1 MAKKYFRNI
10 PDFDYVDRTKDGQS
24 ISDYTRVKNIFK
36 RARISEDIFQDLN
49 FFTKYQ
55 VKGNERPDNV
65 AKKVYN
71 DPNLDWLVMLCNNI
85 LNFESEWPKDQ
96 ASYDKYLL
104 NKYGTYE
111 KLNEV
116 HHYETNLITDKAG
129 RQIVPE
135 GLEVPQDFSITFF
148 DPTLKQMVTRSSTF
162 PVSNLIYEN
171 RLEEDKRSIFILKG
185 TYLALVID
193 DINEIMP
200 YTPGSTQYV
209 SDRVVRGENIRLYI

>member
-10 PDFDYVDRTKDGQS
+10 PDFDYISRTKDGQS

-36 RARISEDIFQDLN
+36 RAKISEDIFQDLN

-85 LNFESEWPKDQ
+85 LNFETEWPKDQ

-116 HHYETNLITDKAG
+116 HHYETSLITDKVG

-135 GLEVPQDFSITFF
+135 GLEVPEDFSITFF

>member
-10 PDFDYVDRTKDGQS
+10 PDFDYISRTKDGQS

-36 RARISEDIFQDLN
+36 RAKISEDIFQDLN

-85 LNFESEWPKDQ
+85 LNFETEWPKDQ

-116 HHYETNLITDKAG
+116 HHYETSLITDKAG

-135 GLEVPQDFSITFF
+135 GLEVPEDFSITFF

>member
-10 PDFDYVDRTKDGQS
+10 PDFDYISRTKDGQS

-36 RARISEDIFQDLN
+36 RAKISENIFQDLN

-85 LNFESEWPKDQ
+85 LNFETEWPKDQ

-116 HHYETNLITDKAG
+116 HHYETNLITDKVG

-135 GLEVPQDFSITFF
+135 GLEVPEDFSITFF

>member
-10 PDFDYVDRTKDGQS
+10 PDFDYISRTKDGQS

-36 RARISEDIFQDLN
+36 RAKISEDIFQDLN

-85 LNFESEWPKDQ
+85 LNFETEWPKDQ

-116 HHYETNLITDKAG
+116 HHYETNLITDKVG

-135 GLEVPQDFSITFF
+135 GLEVPEDFSITFF
-148 DPTLKQMVTRSSTF
+148 DPTLKQMVTRSSVF

>member
-10 PDFDYVDRTKDGQS
+10 PDFDYIDRTKDGQS

-36 RARISEDIFQDLN
+36 RAQISEDIFQDLN

-85 LNFESEWPKDQ
+85 LNFETEWPKDQ
-96 ASYDKYLL
+96 VSYDKYLL

>member
-36 RARISEDIFQDLN
+36 RAQISEDIFQDLN

-85 LNFESEWPKDQ
+85 LNFETEWPKDQ

-116 HHYETNLITDKAG
+116 HHYETNLITDKVG

-135 GLEVPQDFSITFF
+135 GLEVPEDFSITFF
-148 DPTLKQMVTRSSTF
+148 DPTLKQMVTRSSVF

-171 RLEEDKRSIFILKG
+171 RLEEDKRSIFVLKG

>member
-10 PDFDYVDRTKDGQS
+10 PDFDYIDRTKDGQS
-24 ISDYTRVKNIFK
+24 ISDYTLVKNIFK

-71 DPNLDWLVMLCNNI
+71 DPNLDWLIMLCNNI
-85 LNFESEWPKDQ
+85 LNFETEWPKDQ

>member
-10 PDFDYVDRTKDGQS
+10 PDFDYISRTKDGQS

-36 RARISEDIFQDLN
+36 RAKISENIFQDLN

-85 LNFESEWPKDQ
+85 LNFETEWPKDQ

-116 HHYETNLITDKAG
+116 HHYETNLITDKVG

-135 GLEVPQDFSITFF
+135 GLEVPEDFSITFF

-209 SDRVVRGENIRLYI
+209 SDRIVRGENIRLYI

>member
-24 ISDYTRVKNIFK
+24 ISDYTRVKNLFK
-36 RARISEDIFQDLN
+36 RAEISENIFKDLN

-55 VKGNERPDNV
+55 VVGDERPDNV

-71 DPNLDWLVMLCNNI
+71 DPNLDWLIMLCNNI
-85 LNFESEWPKDQ
+85 LNFETEWPKDQ

-104 NKYGTYE
+104 NKYGTHE

-129 RQIVPE
+129 REIVPE

>member
-36 RARISEDIFQDLN
+36 RAQISEDIFQDLN

-71 DPNLDWLVMLCNNI
+71 DPNLDWLIMLCNNI
-85 LNFESEWPKDQ
+85 LNFETEWPKDQ

-193 DINEIMP
+193 DINTIMP

>member
-10 PDFDYVDRTKDGQS
+10 PDFDYISRTKDGQS

-36 RARISEDIFQDLN
+36 RAKISEDIFQDLN

-85 LNFESEWPKDQ
+85 LNFETEWPKDQ

-116 HHYETNLITDKAG
+116 HHYETNLITDKVG

-135 GLEVPQDFSITFF
+135 GLEVPEDFSITFF

-171 RLEEDKRSIFILKG
+171 RLEEDKRSIFVLKG

>member
-10 PDFDYVDRTKDGQS
+10 PDFDYISRTKDGQS

-36 RARISEDIFQDLN
+36 RAKISEDIFQDLN

-85 LNFESEWPKDQ
+85 LNFETEWPKDQ

-116 HHYETNLITDKAG
+116 HHYETSLITDKVG

-135 GLEVPQDFSITFF
+135 GLEVPEDFSITFF

-171 RLEEDKRSIFILKG
+171 RLEEDKRSIFVLKG

>member
-71 DPNLDWLVMLCNNI
+71 DPNLDWLIMLCNNI
-85 LNFESEWPKDQ
+85 LNFETEWPKDQ